1 MNNNHNIHY
10 LEQIGGRVVTS
21 KVFYAD
27 TPQNRKLKRVGK
39 LYKYKHTY
47 GPPGRKPRVWYTLV
61 KKKSPKKCPPNK
73 EMSPKGNC
81 VLKKCPSGK
90 KLTLKGKCINKPKK
104 SKRITVYQAKEL
116 FDAKARAERRRSG
129 KNKKNSP
136 KRKTSPKRRSSR
148 TRHTR

>member
-1 MNNNHNIHY
+1 
-10 LEQIGGRVVTS
+10 
-21 KVFYAD
+21 
-27 TPQNRKLKRVGK
+27 

-104 SKRITVYQAKEL
+104 SKRITIYQAKEL

-129 KNKKNSP
+129 KNKKKSP
-136 KRKTSPKRRSSR
+136 KRKGSPKRRSSR
-148 TRHTR
+148 TRRNR

>member
-1 MNNNHNIHY
+1 MNNDHYSHNIHHF
-10 LEQIGGRVVTS
+10 EQIGGKVVFT

-39 LYKYKHTY
+39 LYKYKHKY

-61 KKKSPKKCPPNK
+61 KKKSPEKCPPNK

-90 KLTLKGKCINKPKK
+90 KLTLKGKCINKAKK
-104 SKRITVYQAKEL
+104 SKKFIRIHLLK
-116 FDAKARAERRRSG
+116 
-129 KNKKNSP
+129 
-136 KRKTSPKRRSSR
+136 
-148 TRHTR
+148 